1 VGHSVYNLIFYKDL
15 EQGMRE
21 GVKWG
26 EVAQNGH
33 RICLCELDNEMTS
46 DFFGNGNV
54 R

>member
-1 VGHSVYNLIFYKDL
+1 VGHPVYNLIFYNL
-15 EQGMRE
+15 EQVMRE

-33 RICLCELDNEMTS
+33 RICLCELDNEMTG
-46 DFFGNGNV
+46 DFFGNGNM